1 MAETL
6 DTPASEAI
14 ARAGLDQEQIDALGD
29 GRHASPFAVLG
40 RFSDGDD
47 GSVVRTFQPQADSV
61 TVLAGGGRRVE
72 MIPLGGRGLFVAH
85 ASEAIGEDYRLELG
99 EPAGTREIVDAYALP
114 SAIGEIDRHLFN
126 EGTHQQLYRI
136 LGSHAITHAGHEG
149 VHFAIWAPNAR
160 RVSVVGQFNGWD
172 GRRHVMRAHPGSG
185 LWDIFIPDTGEGT
198 LYKYEIVGAQ
208 GALLPLKNDPYA
220 SYFEQAPD
228 NASIVFKSRFGWND
242 GQWLKSARGAD
253 MRARPMTIYE
263 AHPGSWALHED
274 GRMLSWPELADRMIP
289 YLVENAYTHVELLPV
304 TEHPFTGSW
313 GYQPIGLYAPT
324 SRFGNPDDFRQFV
337 DRCHTSGIGVIMD
350 WVPAHFPT
358 DDHGLGNFDG
368 THLYEHADPR
378 QGFHPDWN
386 TLIFNYGRREVANYL
401 LSNAVYWIREFHL
414 DGLRVDAVASML
426 YLDYSRKDGEWIPN
440 RHGGRENLEAIDF
453 LKRMNELV
461 HAEGGITLAE
471 ESTSFPRVSHPT
483 WADGLGFT
491 FKWNMGWMHDVLE
504 YMSKDPAWR
513 KYHHD
518 NLTFGM
524 LYAFSENFVLPFSHD
539 EVVHGKGSMIEK
551 MPGDDWRKFANLRA
565 LYAMMT
571 SWPGKKLNFMGNE
584 FAQFHEWR
592 DGGSLDWHL
601 LDEPRHRHM
610 LDLVRALNELYRD
623 HGALHETDCDA
634 AGFEWIDCSDAEQSV
649 IAWYRYSAD
658 RSRKLVTVMN
668 FTPIVREDYRIGVDD
683 GGAWAERINT
693 DDERFGG
700 SGQRSAGERAG
711 GALTT
716 EDVGAH
722 GRPFSL
728 SLRLP
733 PLAALVLE
741 HVPGD

>member
-6 DTPASEAI
+6 DPSASEVG
-14 ARAGLDQEQIDALGD
+14 ARAGLDQEQADALAD

-40 RFSDGDD
+40 RFADGDD
-47 GSVVRTFQPQADSV
+47 ASIVRTFQPQAASV
-61 TVLAGGGRRVE
+61 TLLAGDGRRVE
-72 MIPLGGRGLFVAH
+72 MTPHGNRGLFVARV
-85 ASEAIGEDYRLELG
+85 APAVDDYRLELE
-99 EPAGTREIVDAYALP
+99 EPGGPREIVDAYALS

-136 LGSHAITHAGHEG
+136 LGSHAIAHAGHDG

-160 RVSVVGQFNGWD
+160 RVSVVGEFNGWD

-185 LWDIFIPDTGEGT
+185 LWDVFVPGLGEGT
-198 LYKYEIVGAQ
+198 LYKYELVGAE
-208 GALLPLKNDPYA
+208 GELLPLKNDPYA
-220 SYFEQAPD
+220 NYFEQAPG
-228 NASIVFKSRFGWND
+228 NASIVFRSRFGWSD
-242 GQWLKSARGAD
+242 GAWMEATRGAD

-263 AHPGSWALHED
+263 AHPGSWARHED
-274 GRMLSWPELADRMIP
+274 GRVLAWPELADRMIP

-304 TEHPFTGSW
+304 TEHPFDGSW
-313 GYQPIGLYAPT
+313 GYQPVGLYAPT
-324 SRFGNPDDFRQFV
+324 SRFGSPDDFRQFV
-337 DRCHTSGIGVIMD
+337 DRCHGAGIGVIMD

-358 DDHGLGNFDG
+358 DEHGLGRFDG
-368 THLYEHADPR
+368 TALYEHADPR
-378 QGFHPDWN
+378 QGFHQDWN

-513 KYHHD
+513 KYHQD
-518 NLTFGM
+518 KLTFGM

-539 EVVHGKGSMIEK
+539 EVVHGKGSMINK
-551 MPGDDWRKFANLRA
+551 MPGDDWQKFANLRA

-571 SWPGKKLNFMGNE
+571 TWPGKKLNFMGNE
-584 FAQFHEWR
+584 FAQFHEWQHA
-592 DGGSLDWHL
+592 GSLHWHL
-601 LDEPRHRHM
+601 LDEPRHRSM
-610 LDLVRALNELYRD
+610 LELTGALNRLYRD
-623 HGALHETDCDA
+623 HGALHETDCDG

-649 IAWYRYSAD
+649 ISWYRYSAD
-658 RSRKLVTVMN
+658 RTKRLVTVLN
-668 FTPIVREDYRIGVDD
+668 FTPIVREGYRIGVD
-683 GGAWAERINT
+683 GGGRWTELVNT
-693 DDERFGG
+693 DDERYGG
-700 SGQRSAGERAG
+700 SGQGNAHGDGPVAEETS
-711 GALTT
+711 
-716 EDVGAH
+716 AH

-728 SLRLP
+728 VLTLP
-733 PLAALVLE
+733 PLAGLVLE
-741 HVPGD
+741 RAAEG